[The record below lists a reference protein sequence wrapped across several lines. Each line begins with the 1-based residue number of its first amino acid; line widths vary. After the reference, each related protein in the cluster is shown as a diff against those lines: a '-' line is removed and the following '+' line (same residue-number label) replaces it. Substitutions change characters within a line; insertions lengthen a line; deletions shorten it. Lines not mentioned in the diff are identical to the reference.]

1 MKLTSEQRSE
11 IISEMASSEAG
22 FKEVM
27 CLLLDIMRIHRTGAG
42 QEPNELVQSALSKES
57 ECPFLVEEK
66 HSFAPP
72 SFRPPQGACRS
83 RANVSRWEG
92 QRLWRLFR

>member
-1 MKLTSEQRSE
+1 MRVLS
-11 IISEMASSEAG
+11 
-22 FKEVM
+22 
-27 CLLLDIMRIHRTGAG
+27 DITRIHRPRAG
-42 QEPNELVQSALSKES
+42 QETNELVQSALAKEG

-83 RANVSRWEG
+83 RANVSRLGGTASLEAISIG
-92 QRLWRLFR
+92 